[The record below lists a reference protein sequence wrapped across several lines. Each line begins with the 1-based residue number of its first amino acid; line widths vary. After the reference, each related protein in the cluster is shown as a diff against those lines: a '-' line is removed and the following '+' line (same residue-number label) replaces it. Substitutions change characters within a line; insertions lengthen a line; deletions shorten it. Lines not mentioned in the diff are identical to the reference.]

1 MMQQLRC
8 CRCAC
13 AAAQPATR
21 GPTCVALRSAPHRL
35 AFDPLQHTKRQQAA
49 AARAAADS
57 SSGAAAGAG
66 GGGDEQAPVNPAL
79 AKLAEMDSVALPDN
93 FCIIES
99 PESVKDFATLQVDEI
114 EKNIAARRNKIFLL
128 MEEVRRLRIQ
138 LRLKGISE
146 EKEDILSQEEYPSSI
161 PFFPPITE
169 KTIQLYWRLYAFT
182 VAFIIAFGGLVAPVL
197 ELKLGVGG
205 TSYMD
210 VIKLLHLPT
219 QLAEV
224 DPIVAS
230 FCGGSVGVLTA
241 LLIVEANNA
250 KMQEKRRCIY
260 CEGTGYLTCGTCVGT
275 GMLPGGDLCAN
286 CAGTGKVMCT
296 SCLCTGKKLAT
307 EHDPRVDPF
316 TLGMD

>member
-1 MMQQLRC
+1 MQLHC

-13 AAAQPATR
+13 AARQAGR
-21 GPTCVALRSAPHRL
+21 VSTCRKVPSSGL
-35 AFDPLQHTKRQQAA
+35 AWDPLARPSLRHSLRAA
-49 AARAAADS
+49 AAS
-57 SSGAAAGAG
+57 GSSGAGSQEE
-66 GGGDEQAPVNPAL
+66 EQQQQPSPAPAAL
-79 AKLAEMDSVALPDN
+79 AAMQELDSVALPEN

-114 EKNIAARRNKIFLL
+114 QKNIASRRNRIFLL

-138 LRLKGISE
+138 LRLRGVAEDKESILAE
-146 EKEDILSQEEYPSSI
+146 EQYPSSI

-169 KTIQLYWRLYAFT
+169 KTIQLYMRLYAVT
-182 VAFIIAFGGLVAPVL
+182 VAGIIAFGGLVAPTL
-197 ELKLGVGG
+197 EVKLGVGG
-205 TSYMD
+205 TSYFDFIRSM
-210 VIKLLHLPT
+210 HLPT

-230 FCGGSVGVLTA
+230 FCGGGVGVLTA

-260 CEGTGYLTCGTCVGT
+260 CEGTGYLTCGSCVGM
-275 GMLPGGDLCAN
+275 GASAGGELCAN
-286 CAGTGKVMCT
+286 CAGTGRVMCT

>member
-1 MMQQLRC
+1 MQRC
-8 CRCAC
+8 SCSAARCSGAG
-13 AAAQPATR
+13 AP
-21 GPTCVALRSAPHRL
+21 SAPARPAPRRL
-35 AFDPLQHTKRQQAA
+35 GLLFDPLRLQRQCRAA
-49 AARAAADS
+49 AAAADGS
-57 SSGAAAGAG
+57 SEPQKAQ
-66 GGGDEQAPVNPAL
+66 DAPPAFL
-79 AKLAEMDSVALPDN
+79 DSDSVALPEN

-99 PESVKDFATLQVDEI
+99 PESVKDFAALQVDEI

-138 LRLKGISE
+138 MRVKGASDE
-146 EKEDILSQEEYPSSI
+146 QLDRDLLEKEEYPSSI

-169 KTIQLYWRLYAFT
+169 KTITLYTRFYAVT
-182 VAFIIAFGGLVAPVL
+182 VAAIITFGGLVSPIL
-197 ELKLGVGG
+197 EVKLGLGG
-205 TSYMD
+205 QSYRDFIANM
-210 VIKLLHLPT
+210 HLPT
-219 QLAEV
+219 QLAQV

-230 FCGGSVGVLTA
+230 FCGGGVGVLTA

-260 CEGTGYLTCGTCVGT
+260 CEGTGYLTCGNCVGR
-275 GMLPGGDLCAN
+275 GLSGAEVCAN

-316 TLGMD
+316 TLGMME

>member
-1 MMQQLRC
+1 M
-8 CRCAC
+8 
-13 AAAQPATR
+13 
-21 GPTCVALRSAPHRL
+21 
-35 AFDPLQHTKRQQAA
+35 
-49 AARAAADS
+49 ARAAAES
-57 SSGAAAGAG
+57 SLPEPQQPAQP
-66 GGGDEQAPVNPAL
+66 EQPEPSLPGPLEAL
-79 AKLAEMDSVALPDN
+79 KNYDSVALPEN

-114 EKNIAARRNKIFLL
+114 EKNIASRRNRIFLL

-138 LRLKGISE
+138 QRLKGVGE
-146 EKEDILSQEEYPSSI
+146 VKEDILEKEEFPSSI
-161 PFFPPITE
+161 PLFPPITE
-169 KTIQLYWRLYAFT
+169 KTIKLYTRLYQFT
-182 VAFIIAFGGLVAPVL
+182 VAGIIAFGGLVAPVL
-197 ELKLGVGG
+197 ELRLGMGG

-210 VIKLLHLPT
+210 VIRAVHLPT

-241 LLIVEANNA
+241 LLIVEVNNA
-250 KMQEKRRCIY
+250 KMQAKRRCIY
-260 CEGTGYLTCGTCVGT
+260 CEGTGYLTCGTCVGS
-275 GMLPGGDLCAN
+275 GVSEGGLCAN